1 MIEYFLFYIDYRKIY
16 AIKFAIKNKMSLE
29 AILLGEL
36 CQIVQ
41 APQSGLNEAF
51 VLNNQEAEM
60 LALLI
65 RLGRSADRVADLSGK
80 MSCVDGKIIFPF
92 ADAAPAQRGFVF
104 KDATPTWAFCIWNR
118 AAVTNSVEIFLTTST
133 AAHAACFNI
142 ALLTVGDENSNADL
156 KIVGGQ
162 LYAGSIFSPA
172 NFEASYAGT
181 NVLS

>member
-1 MIEYFLFYIDYRKIY
+1 MIVTDGFIKALVDCDTVASGMILGLCNGPMPTLESLRKD
-16 AIKFAIKNKMSLE
+16 FN
-29 AILLGEL
+29 
-36 CQIVQ
+36 V
-41 APQSGLNEAF
+41 
-51 VLNNQEAEM
+51 
-60 LALLI
+60 
-65 RLGRSADRVADLSGK
+65 ADRVYFQGPTEPTMRTIVSKLGGDIITRSYWNTLKPKAK
-80 MSCVDGKIIFPF
+80 DGKIIFPF

-133 AAHAACFNI
+133 AAHSACFNI